1 MRINRFVAE
10 ASGLSRRAADTA
22 IDAGR
27 VRVNGQTAK
36 LGGQIGA
43 DDIIELDG
51 HLLAPP
57 AAYVY
62 VMLHKPVG
70 YVSSRVRQGDDPTVY
85 QLIPENLHHLKIAGR
100 LDRDSSGLI
109 LLSDDGSFI
118 HQLTHPSEEKTKAY
132 HLTLSKSLTP
142 ADQASLAS
150 GVLLADGPSRVH
162 VSHTKGRSVD
172 LAIGEGRNRQ
182 LRRTF
187 GALGYDVLALH
198 RSRIGPYELGSLAP
212 GAWQRFEPTDL
223 HSQPGAS

>member
-27 VRVNGQTAK
+27 VHVNGHTAK
-36 LGGQIGA
+36 LGSQVSA
-43 DDIIELDG
+43 DDLITLDNQP
-51 HLLAPP
+51 LTPP

-85 QLIPENLHHLKIAGR
+85 QLIPEHLHHLKIAGR

-109 LLSDDGSFI
+109 LLSDDGGFI
-118 HQLTHPSEEKTKAY
+118 HQLTHPSAEKTKAY
-132 HLTLSKSLTP
+132 HLTLSKPLTA
-142 ADQASLAS
+142 ADQAKLSS
-150 GVLLADGPSRVH
+150 GVMLTDGLSQVDISR
-162 VSHTKGRSVD
+162 TAGRTVD
-172 LAIGEGRNRQ
+172 LALGEGRNRQ

-198 RSRIGPYELGSLAP
+198 RSRIGPYELGDLAS
-212 GAWQRFEPTDL
+212 GAWKQFELT
-223 HSQPGAS
+223 SQPAGAAA